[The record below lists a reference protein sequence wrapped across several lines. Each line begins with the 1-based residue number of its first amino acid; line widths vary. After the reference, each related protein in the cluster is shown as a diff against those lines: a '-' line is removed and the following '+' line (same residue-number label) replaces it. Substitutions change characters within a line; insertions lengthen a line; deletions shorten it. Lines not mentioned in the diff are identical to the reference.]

1 MSWLL
6 YGLQKNHRRQV
17 VPVTYFLVWH
27 MDSCVDTRCILVWWN
42 PGKVFWMIDLKILFM
57 LSNICMVQKPRII
70 SNGLLKWFGSDNT
83 NMNITA
89 THAKITAVC
98 FSDILFR
105 LTTRQTS
112 KLHTTGPLMTAPS
125 PSLVASWFPAKR
137 ASNAEN
143 ISLSWHHHLF
153 IRKVTSIL
161 S

>member
-27 MDSCVDTRCILVWWN
+27 MDSCVDTCCILVWWN

-105 LTTRQTS
+105 LTTRQSQNSTLLTLWWQ
-112 KLHTTGPLMTAPS
+112 LHPRPWWQVDSLQKGPVM
-125 PSLVASWFPAKR
+125 
-137 ASNAEN
+137 
-143 ISLSWHHHLF
+143 
-153 IRKVTSIL
+153 RKTFHCHDIIICL
-161 S
+161 